1 MSSTNLTKAQ
11 IAVTIKQKIR
21 LVNTLSRILIIGGV
35 LSLIFSIIFSYSSS
49 SSVLAF
55 IGLGL
60 VFWGILFIYIQPEEY
75 IRQNVFD
82 SAILSSQTN
91 LDKIISELNYKGPST
106 YLPPKFF
113 KNNDD
118 IKIYLGK
125 NKRSKVPEPDIIANQ
140 EESFFIKDPN
150 GKISGLLINSPGVGL
165 ANLFE
170 KRLGKTFAQIDLDYF
185 KRALSKLIVEDLELA
200 EKIDIQL
207 IQNNRTQSS
216 DNSVT
221 VKIKLENSVI
231 KNIYKNT
238 EISNVLETI
247 GDPIISSI
255 ACALTKVTG
264 KPLTI
269 DKIES
274 SEDGE
279 IIEVI
284 YAIPNMVYIEKI
296 DSPMVRFVQS
306 LPQLGSLRTRSP
318 AFSKV
323 LPIVLTIFGIIILV
337 WIGNL
342 TLNDVVLYSKRIDVV
357 LLQSRTGEPIDLGIG
372 MKVIY
377 YYIIGFLLLVIGAA
391 LNSRS
396 RSRR

>member
-1 MSSTNLTKAQ
+1 M
-11 IAVTIKQKIR
+11 
-21 LVNTLSRILIIGGV
+21 
-35 LSLIFSIIFSYSSS
+35 
-49 SSVLAF
+49 
-55 IGLGL
+55 
-60 VFWGILFIYIQPEEY
+60 
-75 IRQNVFD
+75 
-82 SAILSSQTN
+82 
-91 LDKIISELNYKGPST
+91 
-106 YLPPKFF
+106 
-113 KNNDD
+113 
-118 IKIYLGK
+118 
-125 NKRSKVPEPDIIANQ
+125 
-140 EESFFIKDPN
+140 
-150 GKISGLLINSPGVGL
+150 
-165 ANLFE
+165 
-170 KRLGKTFAQIDLDYF
+170 
-185 KRALSKLIVEDLELA
+185 VEDLELA
-200 EKIDIQL
+200 EKINIQI
-207 IQNNRTQSS
+207 IQNNGTQSS

-221 VKIKLENSVI
+221 LKIKLENSVI

-238 EISNVLETI
+238 EISNVLVTI

-269 DKIES
+269 DTIES

-284 YAIPNMVYIEKI
+284 YAIPDMIYVEKI

-377 YYIIGFLLLVIGAA
+377 YYIIGFLLIVIGAA
-391 LNSRS
+391 LNARS